1 VTVTTVALLYAI
13 GGALLALWVIARFPT
28 FGPRTMLGAGVAFGL
43 PLLLEPALPPAVGL
57 AEHAAGHTGALL
69 FVVLPFLTF
78 VFWAS
83 GRMLYCLVALVA
95 PRLK

>member
-1 VTVTTVALLYAI
+1 MTVTTVALLYAI

-28 FGPRTMLGAGVAFGL
+28 FGPRTMLGAGATFAL
-43 PLLLEPALPPAVGL
+43 SLLLEPALPVVVRL
-57 AEHAAGHTGALL
+57 AEHAAGRTGALL
-69 FVVLPFLTF
+69 LVVLPFLTF

-83 GRMLYCLVALVA
+83 GRMLHSLVALVA